1 MGIPL
6 LLQDHIFTSSQASAY
21 YISRHPA
28 FDRETQKV
36 LAIGEAGIGLEMR
49 RADLQCIETMVVR
62 SEGCAAGKGTVALP
76 PRNGQHGGWRR
87 WWTWNSRM
95 RRSMFVALPRC
106 SCACACVLLQMFG
119 PRHLSRSE
127 LSMLKTDPAVS

>member
-1 MGIPL
+1 MLL

-28 FDRETQKV
+28 FERETQKV

-62 SEGCAAGKGTVALP
+62 SGGRALC
-76 PRNGQHGGWRR
+76 
-87 WWTWNSRM
+87 
-95 RRSMFVALPRC
+95 RRSDAGRATV
-106 SCACACVLLQMFG
+106 
-119 PRHLSRSE
+119 
-127 LSMLKTDPAVS
+127 PARGGQCTASGSSGWTQ